1 MNMDRKYK
9 EAENRTSEYLELKY
23 GTDVQSGLSFAEV
36 RRRRHIRGTYNIA
49 KEKKRIWLIYL
60 KKDCQNPFFFFFL
73 YLCGISRIF
82 YFPKKIQ
89 LLLFFTLFFLIIIN
103 IRTAFRSRKI
113 FFKQK
118 EAKAK
123 KVIVLREGVFQRIPW
138 KYVLR
143 GDIVRLKKGEQ
154 ISSPVISLTKP
165 YKEYQSGQVFTENT
179 GRAIVIHTMDSSQG
193 DLQWDDSKLVDLRS
207 VDLQS
212 GELQEDVQLE
222 HAQLEACGVDNTTL
236 QEKFSSILKK
246 VEEQIL
252 DSLCIFMCLSVVISL
267 YIHQEGNMRRIL
279 EVGSLFFAV
288 FMIGKEIAQE
298 VFRRYVKR
306 LEKINNT

>member
-23 GTDVQSGLSFAEV
+23 RTDVQSGLSLAEV
-36 RRRRHIRGTYNIA
+36 RRRRHICGTYNIA

-60 KKDCQNPFFFFFL
+60 KKECQNPFFFFFL

-179 GRAIVIHTMDSSQG
+179 GRAIVIHTMDSLQE
-193 DLQWDDSKLVDLRS
+193 DLQWDDSNLRDLR
-207 VDLQS
+207 S
-212 GELQEDVQLE
+212 GELQEDVQIE
-222 HAQLEACGVDNTTL
+222 HSQLEACGVENTTL
-236 QEKFSSILKK
+236 QEKFSSTLKK

-279 EVGSLFFAV
+279 EVGSLFIAV
-288 FMIGKEIAQE
+288 FMIGKVIVRE
-298 VFRRYVKR
+298 VFRRYAKR

>member
-1 MNMDRKYK
+1 M
-9 EAENRTSEYLELKY
+9 
-23 GTDVQSGLSFAEV
+23 
-36 RRRRHIRGTYNIA
+36 
-49 KEKKRIWLIYL
+49 
-60 KKDCQNPFFFFFL
+60 
-73 YLCGISRIF
+73 
-82 YFPKKIQ
+82 
-89 LLLFFTLFFLIIIN
+89 LFFTLFFLIIIN

-154 ISSPVISLTKP
+154 ISSSVISLTKP

-179 GRAIVIHTMDSSQG
+179 GRAIVIHTMDSSQE
-193 DLQWDDSKLVDLRS
+193 DSQWDSNLRDLRS
-207 VDLQS
+207 GELQE
-212 GELQEDVQLE
+212 ELQEDVQIE
-222 HAQLEACGVDNTTL
+222 HSQLEACGVDNTTL
-236 QEKFSSILKK
+236 QEKFSSTLKK

-279 EVGSLFFAV
+279 EVGSLFIAV
-288 FMIGKEIAQE
+288 FMIGKVIARE
-298 VFRRYVKR
+298 VFRRYAKC

>member
-1 MNMDRKYK
+1 M
-9 EAENRTSEYLELKY
+9 
-23 GTDVQSGLSFAEV
+23 
-36 RRRRHIRGTYNIA
+36 
-49 KEKKRIWLIYL
+49 
-60 KKDCQNPFFFFFL
+60 
-73 YLCGISRIF
+73 
-82 YFPKKIQ
+82 
-89 LLLFFTLFFLIIIN
+89 LFFTLFFLIIIN

-113 FFKQK
+113 FFKKK

-179 GRAIVIHTMDSSQG
+179 GRAIVIHTMESSQE
-193 DLQWDDSKLVDLRS
+193 DSQWDDSNLRDLRS
-207 VDLQS
+207 GD
-212 GELQEDVQLE
+212 LQEDVQIE
-222 HAQLEACGVDNTTL
+222 HSRLKACGVENATL
-236 QEKFSSILKK
+236 QEKFSSTLKT

-279 EVGSLFFAV
+279 EVGSFFIAV
-288 FMIGKEIAQE
+288 FMIGKVIARE
-298 VFRRYVKR
+298 VFRRYAKR

>member
-1 MNMDRKYK
+1 MSN
-9 EAENRTSEYLELKY
+9 TSKPIA
-23 GTDVQSGLSFAEV
+23 S
-36 RRRRHIRGTYNIA
+36 RRLYPLIFNISLAIFCADPDNSLYRNAFVCTVKITAGVKSIIIRPPITCNI
-49 KEKKRIWLIYL
+49 
-60 KKDCQNPFFFFFL
+60 
-73 YLCGISRIF
+73 
-82 YFPKKIQ
+82 
-89 LLLFFTLFFLIIIN
+89 TLFFLIIIN

-154 ISSPVISLTKP
+154 ISSSVISLTKP
-165 YKEYQSGQVFTENT
+165 YREYRSGQVFTENT
-179 GRAIVIHTMDSSQG
+179 GRAIVIHTMESSQE
-193 DLQWDDSKLVDLRS
+193 DSQWDDSKLR
-207 VDLQS
+207 DLQS
-212 GELQEDVQLE
+212 GDLQEELQEDVQIE
-222 HAQLEACGVDNTTL
+222 HSQLKACGVENTTL
-236 QEKFSSILKK
+236 QEKFSSTLKK

-279 EVGSLFFAV
+279 EVGSLFIAV
-288 FMIGKEIAQE
+288 FMIGKVIARE
-298 VFRRYVKR
+298 VFRRYAKR

>member
-1 MNMDRKYK
+1 M
-9 EAENRTSEYLELKY
+9 
-23 GTDVQSGLSFAEV
+23 
-36 RRRRHIRGTYNIA
+36 
-49 KEKKRIWLIYL
+49 
-60 KKDCQNPFFFFFL
+60 
-73 YLCGISRIF
+73 
-82 YFPKKIQ
+82 
-89 LLLFFTLFFLIIIN
+89 LFFTLFFLIIIN

-154 ISSPVISLTKP
+154 ISSSVISLTKP
-165 YKEYQSGQVFTENT
+165 YREYRSGQVCTENT
-179 GRAIVIHTMDSSQG
+179 GRAIVIHTMESSQE
-193 DLQWDDSKLVDLRS
+193 DSQWDDSKLR
-207 VDLQS
+207 DLQS
-212 GELQEDVQLE
+212 GDLQEELQEDVQIE
-222 HAQLEACGVDNTTL
+222 HSRLKACGVENATL
-236 QEKFSSILKK
+236 QEKFSSTLKK

-279 EVGSLFFAV
+279 EVGSFFIAV
-288 FMIGKEIAQE
+288 FMIGKVIARE
-298 VFRRYVKR
+298 VFRRYAKR

>member
-1 MNMDRKYK
+1 MSS
-9 EAENRTSEYLELKY
+9 TSNPI
-23 GTDVQSGLSFAEV
+23 TS
-36 RRRRHIRGTYNIA
+36 RRLYPLTFNISLA
-49 KEKKRIWLIYL
+49 IFCA
-60 KKDCQNPFFFFFL
+60 DPDNPL
-73 YLCGISRIF
+73 YRNAFVCTVKINAGVKSISIK
-82 YFPKKIQ
+82 PPITCNI
-89 LLLFFTLFFLIIIN
+89 TLFFLIIIN

-179 GRAIVIHTMDSSQG
+179 GRAIVIHTMDSLQE
-193 DLQWDDSKLVDLRS
+193 DLQWDDSNLRDLR
-207 VDLQS
+207 S
-212 GELQEDVQLE
+212 GELQEDVQIE
-222 HAQLEACGVDNTTL
+222 HSQLEACGVENTTL
-236 QEKFSSILKK
+236 QEKFSSTLKK

-279 EVGSLFFAV
+279 EVGSLFIAV
-288 FMIGKEIAQE
+288 FMIGKVIVRE
-298 VFRRYVKR
+298 VFRRYAKR

>member
-23 GTDVQSGLSFAEV
+23 GTDVQSGLSLAEV
-36 RRRRHIRGTYNIA
+36 RRRRHICGTYNIA

-60 KKDCQNPFFFFFL
+60 KKECQNPFFFFF
-73 YLCGISRIF
+73 
-82 YFPKKIQ
+82 

-154 ISSPVISLTKP
+154 ISSSVISLTKP

-179 GRAIVIHTMDSSQG
+179 GRAIVIHIMESSQE
-193 DLQWDDSKLVDLRS
+193 DSQWDDSNLRDLRS
-207 VDLQS
+207 GD
-212 GELQEDVQLE
+212 LQEDVQIE
-222 HAQLEACGVDNTTL
+222 HSRLKACGVENATL
-236 QEKFSSILKK
+236 QEKFSSTLKK

-279 EVGSLFFAV
+279 EVGSFFIAV
-288 FMIGKEIAQE
+288 FMIGKVIARE
-298 VFRRYVKR
+298 VFRRYAKR

>member
-23 GTDVQSGLSFAEV
+23 GTDVQSGLSLAEV
-36 RRRRHIRGTYNIA
+36 RRRRHLCGTYNIA
-49 KEKKRIWLIYL
+49 KEKKRIWLICL
-60 KKDCQNPFFFFFL
+60 KKECQNPFFFFFL

-89 LLLFFTLFFLIIIN
+89 L
-103 IRTAFRSRKI
+103 
-113 FFKQK
+113 
-118 EAKAK
+118 
-123 KVIVLREGVFQRIPW
+123 FQRIPW

-154 ISSPVISLTKP
+154 ISSSVISLTKP

-179 GRAIVIHTMDSSQG
+179 GRAIVIHAMDSSQE
-193 DLQWDDSKLVDLRS
+193 DLQWDDSKLG
-207 VDLQS
+207 DLQS
-212 GELQEDVQLE
+212 GNLQEDLQLE
-222 HAQLEACGVDNTTL
+222 YSQLEACGIDNTTL

-246 VEEQIL
+246 AEEQIL
-252 DSLCIFMCLSVVISL
+252 ESMCIFMCLSVVISL

-279 EVGSLFFAV
+279 EEGSFFFAV

-298 VFRRYVKR
+298 VFRRYAKR

>member
-1 MNMDRKYK
+1 M
-9 EAENRTSEYLELKY
+9 
-23 GTDVQSGLSFAEV
+23 
-36 RRRRHIRGTYNIA
+36 
-49 KEKKRIWLIYL
+49 
-60 KKDCQNPFFFFFL
+60 
-73 YLCGISRIF
+73 
-82 YFPKKIQ
+82 
-89 LLLFFTLFFLIIIN
+89 
-103 IRTAFRSRKI
+103 
-113 FFKQK
+113 
-118 EAKAK
+118 
-123 KVIVLREGVFQRIPW
+123 
-138 KYVLR
+138 
-143 GDIVRLKKGEQ
+143 
-154 ISSPVISLTKP
+154 
-165 YKEYQSGQVFTENT
+165 
-179 GRAIVIHTMDSSQG
+179 IHTMDSSQG

-298 VFRRYVKR
+298 VFRKYVKR